1 MMNLVNKVQKVK
13 NIDAL
18 YDILIN
24 LSCQE
29 IQDLY
34 FEEAFPVWGEG
45 PYDSSNILSWD
56 EESHSLLFLDRL
68 DKKGSLIFDEA
79 PDAWG
84 PQTVDDIPW
93 YSDYH
98 QHSVT

>member
-1 MMNLVNKVQKVK
+1 MMNLVKKVQKVK
-13 NIDAL
+13 NIDDL
-18 YDILIN
+18 YHILIN

-29 IQDLY
+29 IRDLY
-34 FEEAFPVWGEG
+34 FEEAFPVWGDG
-45 PYDSSNILSWD
+45 PYDSSDMLSWD
-56 EESHSLLFLDRL
+56 EESHSLLFLSR
-68 DKKGSLIFDEA
+68 KGDLVFDEA

-84 PQTVDDIPW
+84 PQTVDDVPW